1 MPAVGCLRLF
11 TCKIKTILC
20 LVLDFE
26 SLSCKKNHWRLVYF
40 DSRVDLPPK
49 WSFCPPRSDVKP
61 TQTGDEV
68 RRYVASGGNNLP
80 TQVGMG
86 NQFGCFLTW
95 GLEIE
100 FIWDWAFFWSVLFH
114 WLCRG
119 WNSVLVGLGFLR
131 QEYDHW
137 NGEVKR
143 KCKLGG
149 LTSLVSVHGK
159 FQDSWLCWCQW
170 QWVKRTNW
178 DMFFAS
184 CAVYVWNDVGYSL
197 GLHEKFWSW
206 TVDRYR
212 VDGIWWIVLLMVWF
226 FDNDNLPVI
235 SVSLPCWSSDSS
247 LISR

>member
-1 MPAVGCLRLF
+1 MDRLKSRPF
-11 TCKIKTILC
+11 SVWYWT
-20 LVLDFE
+20 
-26 SLSCKKNHWRLVYF
+26 
-40 DSRVDLPPK
+40 SRVYIARKSLEAGLLLIQYAESRPGTQMILL
-49 WSFCPPRSDVKP
+49 STRNDVKP

-86 NQFGCFLTW
+86 NQFGCFFNLGVRSW
-95 GLEIE
+95 IDLRLNIFLEC
-100 FIWDWAFFWSVLFH
+100 ACPLVV
-114 WLCRG
+114 RG
-119 WNSVLVGLGFLR
+119 WNPILAGLGFLR
-131 QEYDHW
+131 QEYGHW
-137 NGEVKR
+137 NGDIKR
-143 KCKLGG
+143 NCTLGG

-159 FQDSWLCWCQW
+159 FQNSWLYSYQW
-170 QWVKRTNW
+170 QWVKRKNW
-178 DMFFAS
+178 GTCFVPFAS
-184 CAVYVWNDVGYSL
+184 CVVDVWNDVGYSF

-206 TVDRYR
+206 TVDHSR